1 MHVDDDLERRPLV
14 TVEPGERVIRRRR
27 GARVIVLADD
37 RVLLEQDTDPGLPG
51 VHWWVTPG
59 GGLDPGE
66 SFVEAGVRELREETG
81 LVVTGADL
89 IGPVARRLTHHG
101 YTDQVLVQTEEF
113 FVVRTERFEVDTSG
127 YTDEERRTLLHTAW
141 MTREEVAAST
151 VWPSRILE
159 LWDAGRGDFLD
170 LGSVEESTIPLTAEQ
185 RAFLGLR

>member
-1 MHVDDDLERRPLV
+1 
-14 TVEPGERVIRRRR
+14 
-27 GARVIVLADD
+27 
-37 RVLLEQDTDPGLPG
+37 VLLEQDTDPGLPG

-159 LWDAGRGDFLD
+159 LWTPDGATSSTWAVSRSRRSRSPPSSGPSSACAEGTDLRRG
-170 LGSVEESTIPLTAEQ
+170 AQ
-185 RAFLGLR
+185 RRPSSGASSASMIR

>member
-66 SFVEAGVRELREETG
+66 SFVAAGVRELR
-81 LVVTGADL
+81 
-89 IGPVARRLTHHG
+89 
-101 YTDQVLVQTEEF
+101 
-113 FVVRTERFEVDTSG
+113 
-127 YTDEERRTLLHTAW
+127 
-141 MTREEVAAST
+141 
-151 VWPSRILE
+151 
-159 LWDAGRGDFLD
+159 
-170 LGSVEESTIPLTAEQ
+170 
-185 RAFLGLR
+185 